1 MIDGGILK
9 RRDGTTRLRPT
20 GSAIGQVGTGL
31 EEDVDRNRRGLI
43 AAGGAFL
50 SLMQVGLLGSA
61 RAETFRHDDLFS
73 ATTLDEALAALG
85 STPIDDVSVDE
96 VSVEVILPEV
106 VEDGAVVPVTVS
118 STLAGVEEIYVLIPT
133 NPYPVAVRFE
143 IPDGTEPFVSI
154 RLKLAQSGAVYA
166 VVRAKGRL
174 YARVAETRVTVGGC
188 A

>member
-1 MIDGGILK
+1 MIVDRTLE
-9 RRDGTTRLRPT
+9 RRDDTARQPPT
-20 GSAIGQVGTGL
+20 GPSIGSAETGCQ
-31 EEDVDRNRRGLI
+31 ECVDRNRRGLI
-43 AAGGAFL
+43 AAGGVFL
-50 SLMQVGLLGSA
+50 ALLQVGLLGSA
-61 RAETFRHDDLFS
+61 RAETLRHDDLFS
-73 ATTLDEALAALG
+73 VTTLDGALAALG
-85 STPIDDVSVDE
+85 STPIDE

-118 STLAGVEEIYVLIPT
+118 STLVGVEEIYVLVPT
-133 NPYPVAVRFE
+133 NPYPAAVRFE

-174 YARVAETRVTVGGC
+174 YSRVAETRVTVGGC